1 MKRTGTM
8 YDGVQ
13 LPRTRVPKWVYE
25 AMAHEANRTGV
36 SMTDI
41 VRLELAGRYAIMPK
55 PHAIEAEKVESREPV
70 G

>member
-13 LPRTRVPKWVYE
+13 LPRTKVPKWVYE
-25 AMAHEANRTGV
+25 AMTLEANKTGV
-36 SMTDI
+36 SMADI
-41 VRLELAGRYAIMPK
+41 VRWELAGRYATLQATHVADAK
-55 PHAIEAEKVESREPV
+55 NAEPDESL